1 MTPVIAALAAVA
13 AAGAVGHAQAQPAA
27 REIVTI
33 ATRQGVTQSFFL
45 AGMGEVKP
53 QAAALLFTGGGGNI
67 RLRMEDGQVRFGAQN
82 FLPRS
87 RQEFIR
93 NGILPVIMDNPS
105 DQQGGAGMSDDF
117 RIGPEHL
124 ADVRAVVAEVRRRL
138 PGLPVFLVGTSR
150 STISVAH
157 LGLEMAGA
165 VDGIVL
171 SSSLWRTRHPGS
183 LQWFEWSKLRL
194 PALIVHHREDGCP
207 ATYYQ
212 DMPSGA
218 AKLPLV
224 SVKGGKPPESGPCDP
239 LAAHGFFGREAETV
253 DAIAAWML
261 KKPYRNEID

>member
-1 MTPVIAALAAVA
+1 MKVLIAALAAVA
-13 AAGAVGHAQAQPAA
+13 AGVVAQAQAQLTA
-27 REIVTI
+27 REIVTLP
-33 ATRQGVTQSFFL
+33 TRPGVTQSFFL

-53 QAAALLFTGGGGNI
+53 LAAALLFIGGGGSI

-87 RQEFIR
+87 RLEFIR

-117 RIGPEHL
+117 RVGREHL
-124 ADVRAVVAEVRRRL
+124 ADVRAVVAEVKRRH
-138 PGLPVFLVGTSR
+138 PALPVFLVGTSR
-150 STISVAH
+150 STISVAY
-157 LGLEMAGA
+157 LGQEMAGA

-171 SSSLWRTRHPGS
+171 SSSLWRTQHPGS
-183 LQWFEWSKLRL
+183 LQWFDWRRLKL
-194 PALIVHHREDGCP
+194 PTLIVHHREDGCR
-207 ATYYQ
+207 ATLYH

-218 AKLPLV
+218 AKLPLI

-239 LAAHGFFGREAETV
+239 LAAHGFFGKEAETV

-261 KKPYRNEID
+261 KKPYRNDID

>member
-1 MTPVIAALAAVA
+1 MRAVLAALAAFA
-13 AAGAVGHAQAQPAA
+13 AAGAVAQAQAQSPA
-27 REIVTI
+27 REIVTLP
-33 ATRQGVTQSFFL
+33 TRPGVTQSFFL

-53 QAAALLFTGGGGNI
+53 LAAALLFIGGGGGI

-87 RQEFIR
+87 RLEFIR

-117 RIGPEHL
+117 RIGREHL
-124 ADVRAVVAEVRRRL
+124 ADVRAVVAEVKRRH
-138 PGLPVFLVGTSR
+138 PALPVFLVGTSR

-157 LGLEMAGA
+157 LGQEMAGA

-183 LQWFEWSKLRL
+183 LQWFEWPKLRL
-194 PALIVHHREDGCP
+194 PALVVHHREDGCP
-207 ATYYQ
+207 ATYYH

-218 AKLPLV
+218 AKLPLI

-239 LAAHGFFGREAETV
+239 LAAHGFFGKEAETV

-261 KKPYRNEID
+261 KKPYRNDID

>member
-1 MTPVIAALAAVA
+1 MRAVLAALAAFA
-13 AAGAVGHAQAQPAA
+13 AAGAVAQAQAQSPA
-27 REIVTI
+27 REIVTLP
-33 ATRQGVTQSFFL
+33 TRPGVTQAFFL

-53 QAAALLFTGGGGNI
+53 LAAALLFIGGGGGI

-87 RQEFIR
+87 RLEFIR

-117 RIGPEHL
+117 RIGREHL
-124 ADVRAVVAEVRRRL
+124 ADVRAVVAEVKRRH
-138 PGLPVFLVGTSR
+138 PSLPVFLVGTSR
-150 STISVAH
+150 STISVAY

-183 LQWFEWSKLRL
+183 LQWFEWQKLRL
-194 PALIVHHREDGCP
+194 PALVVHHREDGCP
-207 ATYYQ
+207 ATYYH

-218 AKLPLV
+218 ARLPLV

-239 LAAHGFFGREAETV
+239 LAAHGFFGKEAETV

-261 KKPYRNEID
+261 KKPYRNDID